1 MIVHSLPYNSCQ
13 NKICRW
19 YNNKNACFH
28 FTKDYSL
35 NFCLFYRLLFI
46 SILPSLSAFPFTT
59 TITLFIRLIY
69 AWFPHIVWCCQWC
82 LFDIREH
89 IHSYFLFYYSD
100 CKCHIVYLL
109 PSFLSRKFSL
119 RDYGL
124 LCFISKNTCNI
135 SKNEKE

>member
-35 NFCLFYRLLFI
+35 KFCLHYRLLFI
-46 SILPSLSAFPFTT
+46 SILPSLSSFPFTT

-89 IHSYFLFYYSD
+89 IHFIFYSTTNIVNVTLFTF
-100 CKCHIVYLL
+100 CLL
-109 PSFLSRKFSL
+109 LSRKYSL
-119 RDYGL
+119 RFMVYRVL
-124 LCFISKNTCNI
+124 SSNA
-135 SKNEKE
+135 SEME